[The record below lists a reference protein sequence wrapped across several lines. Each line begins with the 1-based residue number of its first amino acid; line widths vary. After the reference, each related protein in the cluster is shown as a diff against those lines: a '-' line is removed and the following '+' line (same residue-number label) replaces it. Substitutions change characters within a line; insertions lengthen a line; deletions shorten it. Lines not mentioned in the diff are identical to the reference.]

1 MDRLKLL
8 QTPVLVQLT
17 KNDDGTRQNPQ
28 VEGFVQNYNCRSVV
42 KCLPECSEAVIQ
54 DVYAVIKHHEDL
66 KQPMPPTTCFKANAT
81 VVFTLMAEIF
91 AMILPRH
98 IKISLPKAFQTY

>member
-1 MDRLKLL
+1 
-8 QTPVLVQLT
+8 
-17 KNDDGTRQNPQ
+17 
-28 VEGFVQNYNCRSVV
+28 
-42 KCLPECSEAVIQ
+42 
-54 DVYAVIKHHEDL
+54 VIKHHEDL
-66 KQPMPPTTCFKANAT
+66 KQPMPPTTCFKANAM